1 MIIEAAMEASFQSF
15 FQTVYLM
22 PTLIISFID
31 ASGQGANQ
39 WTDLFNWRL
48 FSILMSF
55 LSLAWA
61 FYNIRLYLIINIC
74 SRNYNIL
81 MLPCCR
87 NCATGESFTGTNQ
100 VLLTLKVILDC
111 ASRTVI
117 FSAWLY
123 VTNDGQFSSLRTLT
137 AFYLT
142 LFVLILYNA
151 TCNTTKHY
159 WSPRTWIGIF

>member
-1 MIIEAAMEASFQSF
+1 MLLSIIIYS
-15 FQTVYLM
+15 
-22 PTLIISFID
+22 
-31 ASGQGANQ
+31 
-39 WTDLFNWRL
+39 
-48 FSILMSF
+48 
-55 LSLAWA
+55 
-61 FYNIRLYLIINIC
+61 C
-74 SRNYNIL
+74 S
-81 MLPCCR
+81 R

-142 LFVLILYNA
+142 LLVLIVFNA

-159 WSPRTWIGIF
+159 WSPRTWIGIFFYLFMKRCIFLLSGIILNSYSSVLSYNNFNIKLMLVGKRDDYVWHESTFLRQFVYFILIFSMNIG